1 MKYTLI
7 LSALLVCGSTLAASA
22 APKPTAHVKVAPK
35 KATQAAA
42 PANVK
47 AIRPI
52 PGGFPDVPADH
63 WAAQSVETLR
73 RAGIVKGYPAHGK

>member
-1 MKYTLI
+1 MKYPLI
-7 LSALLVCGSTLAASA
+7 LSALLVLGASLSASA
-22 APKPTAHVKVAPK
+22 APKTKAHVKPAPRVTPTT
-35 KATQAAA
+35 A
-42 PANVK
+42 K

>member
-7 LSALLVCGSTLAASA
+7 LSALLVCGVTLAAPATPKTHAKA
-22 APKPTAHVKVAPK
+22 APKKVTSPV
-35 KATQAAA
+35 
-42 PANVK
+42 VK
-47 AIRPI
+47 AFRPI
-52 PGGFPDVPADH
+52 PGGFPDVPANH

>member
-1 MKYTLI
+1 MKYPII
-7 LSALLVCGSTLAASA
+7 LSALLVLGASLAASA
-22 APKPTAHVKVAPK
+22 APKTKPQVKPAPK
-35 KATQAAA
+35 VTPATA
-42 PANVK
+42 K

-63 WAAQSVETLR
+63 WAARSVETLR

>member
-1 MKYTLI
+1 MKHPLI
-7 LSALLVCGSTLAASA
+7 LSVLLVLGAGLAASA
-22 APKPTAHVKVAPK
+22 APKTTAYAKAAPK
-35 KATQAAA
+35 KAA
-42 PANVK
+42 PATAK

>member
-7 LSALLVCGSTLAASA
+7 LSALLVCGATLTASA
-22 APKPTAHVKVAPK
+22 APKPTVHAKAVPK
-35 KATQAAA
+35 RATPAAA
-42 PANVK
+42 K
-47 AIRPI
+47 AIQPI

>member
-1 MKYTLI
+1 MKYPII
-7 LSALLVCGSTLAASA
+7 LSALLVLGSGLTASA
-22 APKPTAHVKVAPK
+22 APKTKVKPAPK
-35 KATQAAA
+35 VTPAAA
-42 PANVK
+42 PAIAK

-63 WAAQSVETLR
+63 WAARSVETLR

>member
-7 LSALLVCGSTLAASA
+7 LSALLVYGATLAASA
-22 APKPTAHVKVAPK
+22 APKPTVHAKAAPK
-35 KATQAAA
+35 KTAPAAA
-42 PANVK
+42 K

-63 WAAQSVETLR
+63 WAARSVETLR

>member
-1 MKYTLI
+1 MKYPLI
-7 LSALLVCGSTLAASA
+7 LSALLVLGASLSASA
-22 APKPTAHVKVAPK
+22 APKPHAKPAPK
-35 KATQAAA
+35 VMPATA
-42 PANVK
+42 K

>member
-1 MKYTLI
+1 MKYPLI
-7 LSALLVCGSTLAASA
+7 LSALLVLGASLSASA
-22 APKPTAHVKVAPK
+22 APKPTTPAKAAPK
-35 KATQAAA
+35 KATPAA
-42 PANVK
+42 VK

-63 WAAQSVETLR
+63 WAARSVETLR